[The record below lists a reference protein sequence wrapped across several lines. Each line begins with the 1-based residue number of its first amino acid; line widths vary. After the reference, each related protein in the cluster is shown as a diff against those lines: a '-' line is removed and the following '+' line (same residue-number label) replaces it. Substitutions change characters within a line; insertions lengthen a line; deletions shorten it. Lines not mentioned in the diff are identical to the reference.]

1 MIYALRVH
9 SKINF
14 PDILLWVKV
23 PFGSYPKKTITDT
36 ETLGLVYNKFK
47 FDHNYANKTR
57 R

>member
-14 PDILLWVKV
+14 LQISMGQSTVRFL
-23 PFGSYPKKTITDT
+23 PKKNDTDT
-36 ETLGLVYNKFK
+36 ETLRLVYNKFK
-47 FDHNYANKTR
+47 IDHTHANKTR